1 MSLTSFLDMPDVT
14 AKLKPWVEMSQRT
27 GITLIILHHTRKT
40 GGEYGLGVAGGSGS
54 IALVD
59 HVIQMDRDP
68 DHDERRF
75 ITATG
80 RGGKDPDKATIGWT
94 EYAPHGIGTGEYRL
108 EFMGAAIAIRNMIGK
123 SCRKYLRQSRRGSCA
138 TRYSHSRPLFCI
150 QSGARRTRAVWT
162 RAPRAT
168 HSSKSAGAPRLASWP
183 LMEEPPPR
191 MRACSYLRSGG
202 GLSCGLL
209 WETTS
214 VRTLSSVQW
223 KRGSK

>member
-1 MSLTSFLDMPDVT
+1 M
-14 AKLKPWVEMSQRT
+14 
-27 GITLIILHHTRKT
+27 
-40 GGEYGLGVAGGSGS
+40 AGP
-54 IALVD
+54 LLRED
-59 HVIQMDRDP
+59 
-68 DHDERRF
+68 
-75 ITATG
+75 
-80 RGGKDPDKATIGWT
+80 
-94 EYAPHGIGTGEYRL
+94 APHGNAPLLAVQGAL
-108 EFMGAAIAIRNMIGK
+108 EVHVALDLLVEGQHVA
-123 SCRKYLRQSRRGSCA
+123 Q
-138 TRYSHSRPLFCI
+138 P
-150 QSGARRTRAVWT
+150 QP

-209 WETTS
+209 CETTS